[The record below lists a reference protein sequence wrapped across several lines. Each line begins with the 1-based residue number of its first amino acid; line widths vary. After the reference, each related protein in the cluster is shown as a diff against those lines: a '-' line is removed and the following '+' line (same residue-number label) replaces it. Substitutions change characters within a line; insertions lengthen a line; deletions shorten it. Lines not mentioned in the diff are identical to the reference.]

1 MLRSLLIGVENR
13 KLELSNE
20 VGAAVSENR
29 EANVP
34 HADREL
40 EIFLAWS
47 NFIARDING

>member
-20 VGAAVSENR
+20 VGAAVSENG
-29 EANVP
+29 EANIP

-40 EIFLAWS
+40 EIFLALS
-47 NFIARDING
+47 GFMTRGVDG